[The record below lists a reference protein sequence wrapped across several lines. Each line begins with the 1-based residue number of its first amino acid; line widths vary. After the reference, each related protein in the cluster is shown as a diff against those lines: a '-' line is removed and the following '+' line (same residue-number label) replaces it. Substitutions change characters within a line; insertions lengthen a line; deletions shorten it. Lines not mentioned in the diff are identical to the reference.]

1 MVTPYGSF
9 LRCAATP
16 CAIGF
21 QQARRETQKW
31 KRKGGASCEQTEDHR
46 KTGLRRAAPR
56 HRAGESRRDARV
68 LRGRRRGARRRRRR
82 RVVRAGGQGGGRQV
96 PSRRA
101 RTAGDSSRRER
112 GAGRGEGPLREVG

>member
-21 QQARRETQKW
+21 QQARRETQKR
-31 KRKGGASCEQTEDHR
+31 KRKGGTSCEQTEDHR
-46 KTGLRRAAPR
+46 KAGLRGAAPC
-56 HRAGESRRDARV
+56 HRAGGPRRDARV

-82 RVVRAGGQGGGRQV
+82 HVVRVGGQGGGRQV
-96 PSRRA
+96 PARRA
-101 RTAGDSSRRER
+101 RTSGGPPRRER
-112 GAGRGEGPLREVG
+112 GAGRGEGPL